1 MKLQMNTVHFSADQ
15 KLLDFVQKKID
26 KLETFYDRFIDGEVF
41 FKVDKAETNN
51 NKIIEIK
58 LNIPGK
64 ELFAKEQADSFEV
77 ATDEAVEALRRQ
89 VKKHKEKLVA
99 H

>member
-1 MKLQMNTVHFSADQ
+1 MKLQMHTVHFTADT
-15 KLLDFVQKKID
+15 KLIDFVQRKVD

-64 ELFAKEQADSFEV
+64 ELFAKEQSDSFE
-77 ATDEAVEALRRQ
+77 AAADTAVEALRRQ
-89 VKKHKEKLVA
+89 VKKHKEKLIA

>member
-1 MKLQMNTVHFSADQ
+1 MKLQMHAVHFTADQ
-15 KLLDFVQKKID
+15 KLIDFVQKKVD

-41 FKVDKAETNN
+41 FKIDKAETNN

-58 LNIPGK
+58 LNLPGK
-64 ELFAKEQADSFEV
+64 ELFAKEQADSFEAAADA
-77 ATDEAVEALRRQ
+77 ATEALRRQ
-89 VKKHKEKLVA
+89 VKKYKEKVIA